1 MDKSKINMHKR
12 MAMGM
17 KPKKMAMGA
26 MALGAL
32 GAMAAKKMMGK
43 KSGSTDKI
51 KGGMG
56 KMLAGLAMKKKKQLA
71 MGKMGGGIMKRY
83 SKGGGADSGRIGE
96 MKSRVTVGADRVR
109 RMNKKRKEKL
119 KAPDRKPMK
128 PAAKGRMGDPAQRI
142 TGARPNRPI
151 NPSNPGFP
159 FRPKPR
165 IPGFPRPRPR
175 TMMGGGVAEAARRVR
190 ASEMKKGGLKPV
202 DKEKNPGLAKLPTRV
217 RNKMGY
223 MKRGGKANTRRM
235 NRLEELGRVDA
246 EKAKTRKGARNLRS
260 EKRRIVRELKK

>member
-32 GAMAAKKMMGK
+32 GAMAAKKMMSK
-43 KSGSTDKI
+43 KSGSTDKM
-51 KGGMG
+51 KSGMG
-56 KMLAGLAMKKKKQLA
+56 GALAGLAMKKKKQLA
-71 MGKMGGGIMKRY
+71 MGKMGGGMMDRY
-83 SKGGGADSGRIGE
+83 SKGGGADMG
-96 MKSRVTVGADRVR
+96 MKR
-109 RMNKKRKEKL
+109 
-119 KAPDRKPMK
+119 DRKMERRR
-128 PAAKGRMGDPAQRI
+128 PARKGRMGNPAKRI

-159 FRPKPR
+159 
-165 IPGFPRPRPR
+165 RPRPR
-175 TMMGGGVAEAARRVR
+175 AMMGGGVAEAARRVR
-190 ASEMKKGGLKPV
+190 ASEMKKGGLKAV

-246 EKAKTRKGARNLRS
+246 EKARTKKGARNLRS

>member
-43 KSGSTDKI
+43 KSGSTDKM
-51 KGGMG
+51 KSGMG
-56 KMLAGLAMKKKKQLA
+56 GALAGLAMKKKKELA
-71 MGKMGGGIMKRY
+71 MGKMGGGMMKRY
-83 SKGGGADSGRIGE
+83 SKGGGADSGRVGE
-96 MKSRVTVGADRVR
+96 MKSRVTVGADKLR
-109 RMNKKRKEKL
+109 RMGKKRKKL
-119 KAPDRKPMK
+119 RAPDRGPMK
-128 PAAKGRMGDPAQRI
+128 PLAKGRMGDPAKRI

-151 NPSNPGFP
+151 NPSN
-159 FRPKPR
+159 
-165 IPGFPRPRPR
+165 PGFPRPRPR

-190 ASEMKKGGLKPV
+190 ASEMKKGGLKAV

-246 EKAKTRKGARNLRS
+246 EKARTKKGARNLRS

>member
-56 KMLAGLAMKKKKQLA
+56 KMLAGLAMKKKKELA
-71 MGKMGGGIMKRY
+71 MGKMGGGMMKRY
-83 SKGGGADSGRIGE
+83 SKGGGADSGRMGE
-96 MKSRVTVGADRVR
+96 MKSRVTVGADIIR

-128 PAAKGRMGDPAQRI
+128 PAAKGRMGDPAKRI

-159 FRPKPR
+159 FK
-165 IPGFPRPRPR
+165 PRPRPIAR
-175 TMMGGGVAEAARRVR
+175 MGGGVAEAARRVR
-190 ASEMKKGGLKPV
+190 ASEMKKGGLKAV

>member
-12 MAMGM
+12 MAMGMKAGGM

-43 KSGSTDKI
+43 KSSSTDKM

-71 MGKMGGGIMKRY
+71 MGKMGGGMMDRY
-83 SKGGGADSGRIGE
+83 KKGGMS
-96 MKSRVTVGADRVR
+96 
-109 RMNKKRKEKL
+109 KKK
-119 KAPDRKPMK
+119 
-128 PAAKGRMGDPAQRI
+128 
-142 TGARPNRPI
+142 
-151 NPSNPGFP
+151 
-159 FRPKPR
+159 
-165 IPGFPRPRPR
+165 
-175 TMMGGGVAEAARRVR
+175 MMGGGVAEAARRVR
-190 ASEMKKGGLKPV
+190 ASEMKKGGLKAV

-223 MKRGGKANTRRM
+223 MKRGGKA
-235 NRLEELGRVDA
+235 
-246 EKAKTRKGARNLRS
+246 
-260 EKRRIVRELKK
+260 KK

>member
-1 MDKSKINMHKR
+1 MDKSKISMKKR
-12 MAMGM
+12 MAMGMKAGGM

-56 KMLAGLAMKKKKQLA
+56 KMLAGLAMKKKKELA
-71 MGKMGGGIMKRY
+71 MGKMGGGMMKRY
-83 SKGGGADSGRIGE
+83 SKGGGADTGMKRDKDKITMRDRE
-96 MKSRVTVGADRVR
+96 MER
-109 RMNKKRKEKL
+109 RRK
-119 KAPDRKPMK
+119 AR
-128 PAAKGRMGDPAQRI
+128 KGRMGDPVKRI

-159 FRPKPR
+159 R
-165 IPGFPRPRPR
+165 PRPRPIAK
-175 TMMGGGVAEAARRVR
+175 MGGGVAEAARRVR
-190 ASEMKKGGLKPV
+190 ASEMKKGGLKAV

-223 MKRGGKANTRRM
+223 MKKGGKA
-235 NRLEELGRVDA
+235 
-246 EKAKTRKGARNLRS
+246 
-260 EKRRIVRELKK
+260 KK

>member
-26 MALGAL
+26 LALGAL
-32 GAMAAKKMMGK
+32 GAMALKKMK
-43 KSGSTDKI
+43 KSGSTDKM
-51 KGGMG
+51 KSGMG
-56 KMLAGLAMKKKKQLA
+56 GALANLAMKKKKQLA
-71 MGKMGGGIMKRY
+71 MGKMGGGMMKRY
-83 SKGGGADSGRIGE
+83 SKGGGADAGKPGQRATLLNKLKKR
-96 MKSRVTVGADRVR
+96 MKDRA
-109 RMNKKRKEKL
+109 KRKERL
-119 KAPDRKPMK
+119 KAPDRGPMK
-128 PAAKGRMGDPAQRI
+128 PLAKGRMGNPAQRI

-159 FRPKPR
+159 FRP
-165 IPGFPRPRPR
+165 RPR
-175 TMMGGGVAEAARRVR
+175 MMGGGVAEAARRVR
-190 ASEMKKGGLKPV
+190 ASEMKKGGLKAV

-223 MKRGGKANTRRM
+223 MRRGGKANTKRM

-246 EKAKTRKGARNLRS
+246 EKAKTKKGARNLRS
-260 EKRRIVRELKK
+260 EKKRIVRELKK

>member
-56 KMLAGLAMKKKKQLA
+56 KMLAGLAMKKKKELA
-71 MGKMGGGIMKRY
+71 MGKMGGGMMKRY

-96 MKSRVTVGADRVR
+96 MKSRVTVGA
-109 RMNKKRKEKL
+109 
-119 KAPDRKPMK
+119 
-128 PAAKGRMGDPAQRI
+128 
-142 TGARPNRPI
+142 RPNRPI
-151 NPSNPGFP
+151 NPSN
-159 FRPKPR
+159 
-165 IPGFPRPRPR
+165 PGFPRPRPR

-190 ASEMKKGGLKPV
+190 ASEMKKGGLKAV

-223 MKRGGKANTRRM
+223 MKKGGKANTRRM

>member
-71 MGKMGGGIMKRY
+71 MGKMGGGMMKRY
-83 SKGGGADSGRIGE
+83 SKGGGVDAGKPGKRADLLNRIKKR
-96 MKSRVTVGADRVR
+96 MKDRR
-109 RMNKKRKEKL
+109 KRKERL
-119 KAPDRKPMK
+119 QAPDRKPMK
-128 PAAKGRMGDPAQRI
+128 PLAGGRMGDPVKRI

-159 FRPKPR
+159 R
-165 IPGFPRPRPR
+165 PRPRPVAK
-175 TMMGGGVAEAARRVR
+175 MGGGVAEAARRVR
-190 ASEMKKGGLKPV
+190 ASEMKKGGLKAV

-223 MKRGGKANTRRM
+223 MKKGGKA
-235 NRLEELGRVDA
+235 
-246 EKAKTRKGARNLRS
+246 
-260 EKRRIVRELKK
+260 KK

>member
-56 KMLAGLAMKKKKQLA
+56 KMLAGLAMKKKKELA
-71 MGKMGGGIMKRY
+71 MGKMGGGMMKRY

-119 KAPDRKPMK
+119 KAPDRKSMK
-128 PAAKGRMGDPAQRI
+128 PAARI

-151 NPSNPGFP
+151 NPSN
-159 FRPKPR
+159 
-165 IPGFPRPRPR
+165 PGFPRPRPR

-190 ASEMKKGGLKPV
+190 ASEMKKGGLKAV

>member
-43 KSGSTDKI
+43 KSGSTDKM
-51 KGGMG
+51 KSGMG
-56 KMLAGLAMKKKKQLA
+56 GALAGLAMKKKKQLA
-71 MGKMGGGIMKRY
+71 MGKMGGGMMKRY
-83 SKGGGADSGRIGE
+83 KKGGKTE
-96 MKSRVTVGADRVR
+96 
-109 RMNKKRKEKL
+109 N
-119 KAPDRKPMK
+119 PMK
-128 PAAKGRMGDPAQRI
+128 EERFQRTRQAAIAKIIGKENVGDPRKVE
-142 TGARPNRPI
+142 RPSKQNRVAPV
-151 NPSNPGFP
+151 
-159 FRPKPR
+159 KK
-165 IPGFPRPRPR
+165 
-175 TMMGGGVAEAARRVR
+175 TYMGGGVAEAARRVR
-190 ASEMKKGGLKPV
+190 ASEMKKGGLKAV

-223 MKRGGKANTRRM
+223 MKKGGKANTRRM

-246 EKAKTRKGARNLRS
+246 EKARTKKGARNLRS

>member
-1 MDKSKINMHKR
+1 MDKSKISMKKR

-56 KMLAGLAMKKKKQLA
+56 KMLAGLAMKKKKELA
-71 MGKMGGGIMKRY
+71 MGKMGGGMMKRY
-83 SKGGGADSGRIGE
+83 SKGGGADSGRVGE

-109 RMNKKRKEKL
+109 RMRKKL
-119 KAPDRKPMK
+119 KDLVGKGKPKPM
-128 PAAKGRMGDPAQRI
+128 AK
-142 TGARPNRPI
+142 
-151 NPSNPGFP
+151 
-159 FRPKPR
+159 
-165 IPGFPRPRPR
+165 
-175 TMMGGGVAEAARRVR
+175 MGGGVAEAARRVR
-190 ASEMKKGGLKPV
+190 ASEMKKGGLKAV

-223 MKRGGKANTRRM
+223 MKRGGKA
-235 NRLEELGRVDA
+235 
-246 EKAKTRKGARNLRS
+246 
-260 EKRRIVRELKK
+260 KK

>member
-51 KGGMG
+51 KSGMG
-56 KMLAGLAMKKKKQLA
+56 GALAGLAMKKKKQLA
-71 MGKMGGGIMKRY
+71 MGK
-83 SKGGGADSGRIGE
+83 
-96 MKSRVTVGADRVR
+96 
-109 RMNKKRKEKL
+109 
-119 KAPDRKPMK
+119 
-128 PAAKGRMGDPAQRI
+128 
-142 TGARPNRPI
+142 
-151 NPSNPGFP
+151 
-159 FRPKPR
+159 
-165 IPGFPRPRPR
+165 
-175 TMMGGGVAEAARRVR
+175 MGGGVAEAARRVR
-190 ASEMKKGGLKPV
+190 ASEMKKGGLKAV

-223 MKRGGKANTRRM
+223 MKKGGKANTRRM

-246 EKAKTRKGARNLRS
+246 EKARTKKGARNLRS